1 MSKVND
7 VRQEANEDPA
17 VFLEWIM
24 DALCHYPHLDPEE
37 AENSNMTVLA
47 FINQL
52 APDIRRKLQK
62 LEKLGEKSSRDL
74 VEVSEKVC
82 HNRETKDEKKIKTGK
97 TLNRDLAKFLRPII
111 FCTSERESTSS
122 GILLKGRSLKEAVDQ
137 H

>member
-62 LEKLGEKSSRDL
+62 LERLGEKSLRDL
-74 VEVSEKVC
+74 VEGVEKVYY
-82 HNRETKDEKKIKTGK
+82 NRETKGEKIKTGK
-97 TLNRDLAKFLRPII
+97 ILNRDLAKVLLASGNSDQ
-111 FCTSERESTSS
+111 SEAAPAPKHR
-122 GILLKGRSLKEAVDQ
+122 
-137 H
+137 